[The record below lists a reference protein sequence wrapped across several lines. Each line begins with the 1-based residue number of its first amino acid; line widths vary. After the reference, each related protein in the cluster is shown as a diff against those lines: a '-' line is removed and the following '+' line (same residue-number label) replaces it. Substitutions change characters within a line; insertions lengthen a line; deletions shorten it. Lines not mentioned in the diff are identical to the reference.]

1 MKKFIQ
7 LFVAASTVL
16 VLGACG
22 NAEAQEGS
30 TFTERITGTDPTMAS
45 NKVTMYTTDSGAAGS
60 AVFQETEDGVTLHL
74 SLQGVPAG
82 EYGMHIHESGPAT
95 PPTFEDAGDHFNPTN
110 VEHGVNSETGPH
122 LGDLPNLVV
131 PENGTVNQTF
141 EIPGISLQPD
151 AENTLDDE
159 DGSSLIIHTQP
170 DDYESQPSGD
180 AGNRMMG
187 GTIYPFASG

>member
-1 MKKFIQ
+1 MKKLGH
-7 LFVAASTVL
+7 LFVAASAVL

-22 NAEAQEGS
+22 NAEAQEGP

-45 NKVTMYTTDSGAAGS
+45 NKVSMFNSDSSAAGD

-74 SLQGVPAG
+74 NLQGVPAG
-82 EYGMHIHESGPAT
+82 EYGMHIHENGSAT
-95 PPTFEDAGDHFNPTN
+95 PPTFEDAGDHFNPTG

-131 PENGTVNQTF
+131 PENGTVDETI

-151 AENTLDDE
+151 AEYTLDDE

-180 AGNRMMG
+180 AGNRMIG
-187 GTIYPFASG
+187 GQIFPFAGN